1 LNKDEQSYEAH
12 GYHASLGNEAVL
24 GRITF
29 TQFTLRFEFE
39 GGLFEAPLKEL
50 TVRKGRGRDERIFFY
65 HPQQPEWKIASP
77 DSTILSHHV
86 FTWNNHLRN
95 QVTAMAGPTIWRNAI
110 VTTVG
115 FCAAF
120 GLACVLL
127 VSSLGWIVRAAVNRI
142 PPAEERALGDKI
154 YAAAKTE
161 LPIMHDEEKV
171 ARLNRIFEKLRPG
184 LPDTNMMITFH
195 IVDMSIPNA
204 FSIPGHILV
213 TRGLFDLINSPDE
226 LAGVLAHELG
236 HIHRKHIFQK
246 ILASYGP
253 AYILKLAFR
262 NSRGVVATIA
272 ENSQVVLGRSFDR
285 GYEREADDEGWKYL
299 VAAKINPR
307 GMIDMLHA
315 FQNFEHDYELARHS
329 EVLSTHPPTD
339 VRIERLEA
347 HWNALKEKE
356 DFVHLTWSA
365 E

>member
-1 LNKDEQSYEAH
+1 MNKDEQSYEAY
-12 GYHASLGNEAVL
+12 GYHTSLGNEAVS

-29 TQFTLRFEFE
+29 TQFTLQFEYE

-50 TVRKGRGRDERIFFY
+50 NVRKCKGDRILLY
-65 HPQQPEWKIASP
+65 HPQQPDWKITTS

-86 FTWNNHLRN
+86 FTWNNRLRE
-95 QVTAMAGPTIWRNAI
+95 QVTAMAGRTIWRNAI
-110 VTTVG
+110 VTTAG
-115 FCAAF
+115 FCAAV
-120 GLACVLL
+120 GLISVLL
-127 VSSLGWIVRAAVNRI
+127 VSSLGWIVHAAVNRI
-142 PPAEERALGDKI
+142 PPTEELRLGDTL
-154 YAAAKTE
+154 YAAARTE

-171 ARLNRIFEKLRPG
+171 ARLNRVFEKLRPG
-184 LPDTNMMITFH
+184 LPDTNMTVTFH

-226 LAGVLAHELG
+226 LAGVVAHELG
-236 HIHRKHIFQK
+236 HIRKKHIFQK

-253 AYILKLAFR
+253 SYILKMAFR

-315 FQNFEHDYELARHS
+315 FQNFEHDYALARHS

-347 HWNALKEKE
+347 HWTALKDSDKSE
-356 DFVHLTWSA
+356 FAHLSWTG